1 MLDGKRCGKSLGQ
14 NPFLRAGSL
23 KWKCSLEPLPLAG
36 RGPRSETDGVESA
49 FLTPYQAA
57 QQVFLESRCA
67 DSCPKDQALFYEGKA
82 LGEDIALPRYPA

>member
-14 NPFLRAGSL
+14 NPF
-23 KWKCSLEPLPLAG
+23 LPLAG

-82 LGEDIALPRYPA
+82 LGEDISLPRYPA

>member
-1 MLDGKRCGKSLGQ
+1 MLDGKRCENPWGLNRSFGPVPSNGNATS
-14 NPFLRAGSL
+14 NPF
-23 KWKCSLEPLPLAG
+23 PIAG
-36 RGPRSETDGVESA
+36 RGPRSETDGMESA

-82 LGEDIALPRYPA
+82 LGEDISLPRYPA